1 MVQQEKIS
9 QNGGSISHFLFKVR
23 FKINS
28 WWHRM
33 QMERLLILTTKILK
47 DRNQLDS
54 QIKKFCRERDLT
66 TNVEEVTEQFVDHIQ
81 EQPVHPTIKAIANM
95 EIALNRLKDPMHP
108 FRYRI
113 EFNQHPFILFDAL
126 LGRKPYS
133 LETDGDRYELV
144 VCNSVP
150 GKMILYPL
158 G

>member
-1 MVQQEKIS
+1 VMQQEKVFDIS
-9 QNGGSISHFLFKVR
+9 DGHNGFLSRLKLRVT
-23 FKINS
+23 S

-33 QMERLLILTTKILK
+33 HLERRMILTTKILK
-47 DRNQLDS
+47 DGDMLDNQFKTFCCERN
-54 QIKKFCRERDLT
+54 LT
-66 TNVEEVTEQFVDHIQ
+66 GDIAETTEQFVDHIQ

-95 EIALNRLKDPMHP
+95 EIALNRLKDPLHP

-133 LETDGDRYELV
+133 LETDGDRYELL

-150 GKMILYPL
+150 GKMVVYPL
-158 G
+158 S